1 MEPEIVKPVSVA
13 LLVALAL
20 SPWPATAQDDPA
32 VPSEPDATDMPIF
45 AAPAATPPAAPLS
58 ASPAPPG
65 LPERVGEV
73 PGTWDL
79 SRDGTNRRCVMTLVL
94 DSGEAGRRLRFP
106 AGCRRAL
113 PIMNGMAGWLFVDRG
128 LRLVDRN
135 VRPILEFFHR
145 PDKRSYVAK
154 LENGETYSLVPLDTV
169 AMRPGGA
176 AAAEAEPETAAA
188 SKPAAL
194 QAAAPVPAELQAPVA
209 TAGPS
214 PAPGTYALDRFQ
226 ERDTCRVTLDG
237 AGGGV
242 HIVPGCHDGG
252 LEVFDPVRW
261 RYANG
266 RMTLTAKRGHTI
278 DLVPGGDGRWRRD
291 PEVGTTFVLRRVE

>member
-1 MEPEIVKPVSVA
+1 VKPASVA
-13 LLVALAL
+13 LLAALVL
-20 SPWPATAQDDPA
+20 SPWPARAQDDPA
-32 VPSEPDATDMPIF
+32 APTEPETAETPALVAPPATPL
-45 AAPAATPPAAPLS
+45 AAPPVL
-58 ASPAPPG
+58 PG

-79 SRDGTNRRCVMTLVL
+79 SRDGTNRRCVMTFVL
-94 DSGEAGRRLRFP
+94 DTGEAGRRLRFP

-113 PIMNGMAGWLFVDRG
+113 PIMNGLAGWLFVDSG

-135 VRPILEFFHR
+135 VRPILEFFRR

-154 LENGETYSLVPLDTV
+154 LENGEQYSLVPLDTV

-176 AAAEAEPETAAA
+176 PAAAVDPDAAA
-188 SKPAAL
+188 TAKPTAL
-194 QAAAPVPAELQAPVA
+194 QAAAPVPAELQSPAA
-209 TAGPS
+209 TAGPA
-214 PAPGTYALDRFQ
+214 PAPGIYALDRFQ
-226 ERDTCRVTLDG
+226 ERDTCRLMLDA

-242 HIVPGCHDGG
+242 RIVPGCHDGG

-266 RMTLTAKRGHTI
+266 RITLTAKRGHSI
-278 DLVPGGDGRWRRD
+278 DLVPGGEGRWRRE
-291 PEVGTTFVLRRVE
+291 PEVGTTFVLRRVD

>member
-1 MEPEIVKPVSVA
+1 MKLVSVA
-13 LLVALAL
+13 LLAALAL
-20 SPWPATAQDDPA
+20 SPWPAAAQDDPA
-32 VPSEPDATDMPIF
+32 VPAEPDAADTPPL
-45 AAPAATPPAAPLS
+45 AAPPAAPL
-58 ASPAPPG
+58 AAPPALPG

-79 SRDGTNRRCVMTLVL
+79 SRDGTNRRCVMTLAL
-94 DSGEAGRRLRFP
+94 ASGEAGRRLHFP

-113 PIMNGMAGWLFVDRG
+113 PIMNGLAGWLFVENG

-135 VRPILEFFHR
+135 VRPILDFSRR

-154 LENGETYSLVPLDTV
+154 LENGEQYSLVPLVTA

-176 AAAEAEPETAAA
+176 AAEVDTESPATP
-188 SKPAAL
+188 KPAAL
-194 QAAAPVPAELQAPVA
+194 QAAVPVPAELQAPAA
-209 TAGPS
+209 TAGPG

-226 ERDTCRVTLDG
+226 EHDTCRLTLDG
-237 AGGGV
+237 TGGGV
-242 HIVPGCHDGG
+242 RIVPGCHDGG

-266 RMTLTAKRGHTI
+266 RMTLTAKRGHSI
-278 DLVPGGDGRWRRD
+278 DLVPSGDGRWRRD